1 MNKPNLEKM
10 QFTESDIKDRE
21 FLERAIK
28 QETERLYS
36 SNTTRRNRSKEEI
49 EKVVRQGKVA
59 EVFLIET
66 GKYREAVDIYH
77 DLIDENGDRTEV
89 KAYSVM
95 SSNAPSVQNDLYR
108 IRTGNWNHSKWYIL
122 FNYNE
127 GVYTFLEKIKI

>member
-1 MNKPNLEKM
+1 M

-36 SNTTRRNRSKEEI
+36 TNTTRRNRSKEEI

-66 GKYREAVDIYH
+66 GKYREAADIYH

-95 SSNAPSVQNDLYR
+95 SSNAPHIQNDLYR

>member
-1 MNKPNLEKM
+1 M

-36 SNTTRRNRSKEEI
+36 TNTTRRNRSKEEI

-66 GKYREAVDIYH
+66 GKYREAADIYH

-89 KAYSVM
+89 KAYSAM
-95 SSNAPSVQNDLYR
+95 SSNAPHVQNDLYR

>member
-1 MNKPNLEKM
+1 M

-21 FLERAIK
+21 FLERAIR

-36 SNTTRRNRSKEEI
+36 SSTTRRNRTKEEI

-59 EVFLIET
+59 EVYLIET
-66 GKYREAVDIYH
+66 GKYREAADIYH
-77 DLIDENGDRTEV
+77 DLVEPNGDRTEV

-95 SSNAPSVQNDLYR
+95 NSNAPHVQNDLYR